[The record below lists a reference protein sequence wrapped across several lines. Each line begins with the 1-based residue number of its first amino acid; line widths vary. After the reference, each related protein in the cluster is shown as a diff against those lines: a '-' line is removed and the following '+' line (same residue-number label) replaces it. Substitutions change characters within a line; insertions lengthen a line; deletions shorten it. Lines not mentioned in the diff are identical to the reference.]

1 MPALGHLLHT
11 QGPDRGGRPQQQP
24 HLRLQQ
30 GRQLPQQVRH
40 RGHEEGAVQP
50 AGQRRH
56 GQHEQ
61 ARGHGQGQPQDADIH
76 NGRLV
81 KSKYKS
87 SNTLSL
93 CSGEF
98 LLMFGEK
105 GAANGQF
112 MYPWDVACNSKNQI
126 LVSDT
131 RNHRLQLFSPAGEFL
146 AKYGFDG
153 QMWKHFDSPR
163 GVCFTQD
170 DQVNRLQ
177 IGLLETIHMISLYP
191 GHCNRLQQPQT
202 TGDQGQFLQCSGKN
216 FAPVSV
222 VFLYHL
228 FSFWAARAPRMESL
242 PALTV

>member
-1 MPALGHLLHT
+1 
-11 QGPDRGGRPQQQP
+11 
-24 HLRLQQ
+24 
-30 GRQLPQQVRH
+30 
-40 RGHEEGAVQP
+40 
-50 AGQRRH
+50 
-56 GQHEQ
+56 
-61 ARGHGQGQPQDADIH
+61 
-76 NGRLV
+76 
-81 KSKYKS
+81 
-87 SNTLSL
+87 
-93 CSGEF
+93 
-98 LLMFGEK
+98 MFGEK

-202 TGDQGQFLQCSGKN
+202 TGDQGQFLQCSGTN

-228 FSFWAARAPRMESL
+228 FSFWAARAPRMESS
-242 PALTV
+242 PALTA